1 MGNLSVKERQR
12 LGLGFVPEDRQG
24 TALVLDYSIA
34 TNMALRAFDRSPASR
49 RGILNLRQ
57 IAQDALRLM
66 QRYDVR
72 ARSPQQPVR
81 FLSGGNQ
88 QKVVLAREID
98 ARPNILVVM
107 QACKGLD
114 VGAIEF
120 VQNTLVDLKMA
131 GVAILYVST
140 ELEHVLEVADRV
152 SVLYRGRIAGTLPI
166 AQADNEHLS
175 ALMSGISTEVAA

>member
-1 MGNLSVKERQR
+1 
-12 LGLGFVPEDRQG
+12 
-24 TALVLDYSIA
+24 
-34 TNMALRAFDRSPASR
+34 
-49 RGILNLRQ
+49 
-57 IAQDALRLM
+57 
-66 QRYDVR
+66 
-72 ARSPQQPVR
+72 
-81 FLSGGNQ
+81 
-88 QKVVLAREID
+88 
-98 ARPNILVVM
+98 M

-175 ALMSGISTEVAA
+175 ELMSGISTEVAA